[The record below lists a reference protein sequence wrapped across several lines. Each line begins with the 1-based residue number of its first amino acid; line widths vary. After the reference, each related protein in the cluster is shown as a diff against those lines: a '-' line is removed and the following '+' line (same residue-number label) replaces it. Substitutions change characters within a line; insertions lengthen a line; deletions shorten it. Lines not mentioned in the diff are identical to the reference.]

1 MTMNVPTMDIGNAK
15 LGMMVAETFR
25 RKTKMTRMTRA
36 TARSRVNCTSCTEAR
51 IEAERS

>member
-1 MTMNVPTMDIGNAK
+1 MTMNVPTIDMGNAR

-36 TARSRVNCTSCTEAR
+36 MARSRVNCTSCTESR
-51 IEAERS
+51 IESERS